1 MMGSLCL
8 KLPLFNCFYNNTVV
22 DRDKYFEI
30 ALTVFSVKRRNAI
43 NVALPQTNILFSNSV
58 KVNPRVE
65 FL

>member
-1 MMGSLCL
+1 MF
-8 KLPLFNCFYNNTVV
+8 KITVVQLFLVITVV

-30 ALTVFSVKRRNAI
+30 ALAVFSVKRRNAI